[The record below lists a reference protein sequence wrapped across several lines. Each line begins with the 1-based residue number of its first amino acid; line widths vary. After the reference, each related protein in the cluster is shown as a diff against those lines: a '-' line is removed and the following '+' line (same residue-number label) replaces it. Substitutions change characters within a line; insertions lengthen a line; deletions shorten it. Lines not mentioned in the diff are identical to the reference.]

1 MLHVRVK
8 VQLVQ
13 SLVEER
19 RTKTKGTKSTLVIT
33 DKYNIY
39 GILMM
44 KIIIT
49 IKFDNQSAHI
59 ITEVITINASV
70 SFLI

>member
-19 RTKTKGTKSTLVIT
+19 RTKTKGTKSKLVIT

-44 KIIIT
+44 KIIII

-70 SFLI
+70 SYLI